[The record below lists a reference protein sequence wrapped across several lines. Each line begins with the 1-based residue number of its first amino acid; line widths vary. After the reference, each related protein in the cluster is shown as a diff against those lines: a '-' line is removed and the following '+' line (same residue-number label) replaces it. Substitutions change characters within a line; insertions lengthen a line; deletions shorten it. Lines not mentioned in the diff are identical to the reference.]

1 MRWIRGVGR
10 IAIVLKFWLMATLKI
25 SGRRELS
32 APTWSP
38 VDSPKFN
45 ELQMA
50 PHEIS
55 DGLALGFSPVQIRP
69 HNVEFIHEA
78 LLGNHACLRPRFE
91 AQHAA
96 HIVLVFFNASP
107 FYKGC

>member
-10 IAIVLKFWLMATLKI
+10 IAIVLKFRLMATLKI

-32 APTWSP
+32 SPTWSP
-38 VDSPKFN
+38 VDSPKLN
-45 ELQMA
+45 KLQMA
-50 PHEIS
+50 PHEIF

-69 HNVEFIHEA
+69 LNVEFIHGG
-78 LLGNHACLRPRFE
+78 LLGNHACLRQRLK

-96 HIVLVFFNASP
+96 HI
-107 FYKGC
+107 GRR